1 MLAVVLEISES
12 VSETNRL
19 MKEDGNGPG
28 ADAESLDR
36 ASRKIASAVKKIVDI
51 TDRIDLLALEAT
63 IQATRAGFSKA
74 ASEHDRTDELV
85 LDAVGQ
91 LSQRTK
97 ELREGVGTLLDR
109 ARKS

>member
-1 MLAVVLEISES
+1 MKQQNVCK
-12 VSETNRL
+12 RL
-19 MKEDGNGPG
+19 FILG
-28 ADAESLDR
+28 
-36 ASRKIASAVKKIVDI
+36 
-51 TDRIDLLALEAT
+51 
-63 IQATRAGFSKA
+63 AGFSKA